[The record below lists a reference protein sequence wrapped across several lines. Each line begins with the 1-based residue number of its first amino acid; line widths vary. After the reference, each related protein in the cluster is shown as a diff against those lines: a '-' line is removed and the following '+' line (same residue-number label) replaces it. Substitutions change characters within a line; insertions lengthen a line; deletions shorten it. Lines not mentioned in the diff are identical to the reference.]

1 LPFFQHPPMPVH
13 QPVRWLS
20 HLLQDRRVLAALALG
35 MLVHMGLALTFHLS
49 VDEAHYALYAS
60 KLDWSYFDHPPLV
73 GWVQWPAWQLGGSD
87 ILMRVSPM
95 VCWLLTVLG
104 VMYLSDTLYPG
115 AMVQRVAGLRADLW
129 LLLLSPLPHLLG
141 VALVPDSLLMPLTCA
156 TMALSWQLCQPAQL
170 ANQRLWLLLGLCLGL
185 SGLTKYTAVMIA
197 VGVVIVLLRA
207 HGMAVFAKSGL
218 WIAVAVAALCVMP
231 VFYWN
236 AQHDWVSL
244 AYQLGHAKGA
254 GQWKLQNI
262 LVFIVLIWLAHG
274 LLLPAGLWAR
284 ARASSNPAWGFCASF
299 GLPSLLLLC
308 YLSARGS
315 ALPHWATPAWVA
327 LIPPA
332 AVGVLALWQRYR
344 RWVLATAALQ
354 ALMCTAFL
362 ALMATAGIGQET
374 GSQATSLPGAMSVVQ
389 RNPFA
394 DLYGWD
400 RAAVRAK
407 ALAQRENIPTLAVIN
422 WSLASRLA
430 WYAQP
435 MPVKVVERHF
445 DQFDM
450 WFGPL
455 QTHESVLLVDWSLMS
470 YAPPVGPAQF
480 ERCEQLE
487 QIPITHLG
495 RQISHFNISK
505 CYNWQSIS
513 VQ

>member
-1 LPFFQHPPMPVH
+1 MPAH
-13 QPVRWLS
+13 QPAGWLS
-20 HLLQDRRVLAALALG
+20 HLRQDRRALAALALG
-35 MLVHMGLALTFHLS
+35 MLVHIALALSFHLS

-73 GWVQWPAWQLGGSD
+73 GWVQWPAWQLGGTD

-95 VCWLLTVLG
+95 VCWLLTALG

-115 AMVQRVAGLRADLW
+115 AMAQRLVGLRADLW

-141 VALVPDSLLMPLTCA
+141 LALVPDSLLMPLTCA
-156 TMALSWQLCQPAQL
+156 AMALSWQLCQRTQL
-170 ANQRLWLLLGLCLGL
+170 ANLRLWLLLGLCLGL
-185 SGLTKYTAVMIA
+185 AGLAKYTAVLIA
-197 VGVVIVLLRA
+197 LSVLIVLLRA
-207 HGMAVFAKSGL
+207 HSITVFAKPGP
-218 WIAVAVAALCVMP
+218 WIAVGVAALCVVP

-236 AQHDWVSL
+236 ASHDWVSF
-244 AYQLGHAKGA
+244 AYQLGHAQGA
-254 GQWKLQNI
+254 GSWKLRNI
-262 LVFIVLIWLAHG
+262 AVFILLIWLAHG
-274 LLLPAGLWAR
+274 LLLPVGLWMR
-284 ARASSNPAWGFCASF
+284 AHSNPDPAWFFCASF

-332 AVGVLALWQRYR
+332 AVGVVALWQRYR
-344 RWVLATAALQ
+344 RTVLVAAALQ
-354 ALMCTAFL
+354 ALACTVFL
-362 ALMATAGIGQET
+362 TLMATAGVGRET
-374 GSQATSLPGAMSVVQ
+374 GPQATSLPSAMSEQVQ
-389 RNPFA
+389 ANPFA

-400 RAAVRAK
+400 RAAARAQVI
-407 ALAQRENIPTLAVIN
+407 AQRENLPTLAVVN

-430 WYAQP
+430 WYARP

-445 DQFDM
+445 DQFDL

-470 YAPPVGPAQF
+470 YAAPVGPAQF
-480 ERCEQLE
+480 ERCEWLE
-487 QIPITHLG
+487 QMPIKHLD
-495 RQISHFNISK
+495 RQISHFNFLR
-505 CYNWQSIS
+505 CYNWQPNS